1 MKKGRPHDPG
11 DLFVS
16 TCIGF
21 GDESGKESERR
32 TFFEYL
38 RTLET

>member
-1 MKKGRPHDPG
+1 MKKGRPHDLG

-16 TCIGF
+16 TCIGLV
-21 GDESGKESERR
+21 DESGKGSERR